1 MISKGEIERINELYK
16 KSKSHGLSNGEKKE
30 QQILRSKYI
39 DWIKF
44 QVKSQIENIQTEK
57 CSDVKY
63 VPIKNVSYKVDFCNV
78 FFIRESEKYAEVQLY
93 LILLRNTVLI

>member
-39 DWIKF
+39 GWIKF

-57 CSDVKY
+57 CSDGEICTHKECKDK
-63 VPIKNVSYKVDFCNV
+63 I
-78 FFIRESEKYAEVQLY
+78 
-93 LILLRNTVLI
+93 